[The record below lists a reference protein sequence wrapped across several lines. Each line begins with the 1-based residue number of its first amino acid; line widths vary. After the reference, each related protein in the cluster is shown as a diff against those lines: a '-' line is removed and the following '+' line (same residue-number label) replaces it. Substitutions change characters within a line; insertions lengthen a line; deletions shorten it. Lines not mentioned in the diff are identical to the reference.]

1 MYDLPEVR
9 WATDAL
15 WRGIARELA
24 ARGIAAPAEL
34 DRRADHRAVW
44 HEPRL
49 LLSQTCGYPYAAYL
63 RGKVRLVATPC
74 YRADGHVDGDYR
86 SLLLVRRDEAAD
98 TLAALRGRRVAFN
111 ELDSQS
117 GHNTLR
123 ASVAPLAREGRF
135 FTGSLATGAHRA
147 SLAAVTEG
155 RADLCAVDCVT
166 WALLCRHEPERTAG
180 LRPIGWTGP
189 APALP
194 LITAVDGPV
203 EALREALS
211 AVVTEPALA
220 PAREALLLDGFAI
233 RDDADYDRIL
243 VMEREAITLGYP
255 ALG

>member
-44 HEPRL
+44 HAPRL
-49 LLSQTCGYPYAAYL
+49 LLSQTCGYPYAAHL
-63 RGKVRLVATPC
+63 RGKVRLVATPR
-74 YRADGHVDGDYR
+74 YRVDGHADADYR
-86 SLLLVRRDEAAD
+86 SFLLVRRDDPAD
-98 TLAALRGRRVAFN
+98 RLADLRGRRVAFN

-123 ASVAPLAREGRF
+123 AVVAPLARDGRF
-135 FTGSLATGAHRA
+135 FAGSLATGAHRA
-147 SLAAVTEG
+147 SIAAVTEG

-166 WALLCRHEPERTAG
+166 WAFLCRHEPERTG
-180 LRPIGWTGP
+180 KLRPIGWTAA

-203 EALREALS
+203 EALRGALS
-211 AVVTEPALA
+211 AVAAEPALA
-220 PAREALLLDGFAI
+220 PAREALLLEGFTI

-243 VMEREAITLGYP
+243 LMERESIARGYP
-255 ALG
+255 ALD